1 MLRKCLLCL
10 AAFLLLFTLAAAETA
25 EEAAPAENPFIG
37 VWQIA
42 YYIHEG
48 KLVTDPMTVE
58 GGLPTMIEFHEET
71 LTVHYPDGDH
81 NEAACEYMGN
91 TCSAWGGSSVFTLE
105 GKDLIICREGGLSF
119 ILTRIDPLV
128 LNNPFIGTWIPLC
141 AVKGHTVR
149 TAVDQFQEASA
160 VFGANSVELI
170 DGKHVDVYS
179 CTYADGS
186 CILLMDDERI
196 VCTITEDGLLH
207 MTYPVE
213 GQIIC
218 AREGEVLPENTT
230 QFFGEWREIAALR
243 SGLLITDQM
252 PQSQRPFENNWLFQ
266 YDFSRAAVLR
276 SCPEHADNPSSWIL
290 CTYADGTCTILYDDM
305 PVQCTIDENGLM
317 CIRSEDGDVIWLVRV
332 EEETDAE
339 PAASK

>member
-105 GKDLIICREGGLSF
+105 GKDLIMFGFDRNQVGQNIIGLAHTQNRVCFAECNQSF
-119 ILTRIDPLV
+119 VVFDNITVGRFLKQI
-128 LNNPFIGTWIPLC
+128 PFD
-141 AVKGHTVR
+141 
-149 TAVDQFQEASA
+149 AVD
-160 VFGANSVELI
+160 
-170 DGKHVDVYS
+170 
-179 CTYADGS
+179 
-186 CILLMDDERI
+186 CI
-196 VCTITEDGLLH
+196 V
-207 MTYPVE
+207 
-213 GQIIC
+213 
-218 AREGEVLPENTT
+218 
-230 QFFGEWREIAALR
+230 
-243 SGLLITDQM
+243 
-252 PQSQRPFENNWLFQ
+252 
-266 YDFSRAAVLR
+266 
-276 SCPEHADNPSSWIL
+276 
-290 CTYADGTCTILYDDM
+290 
-305 PVQCTIDENGLM
+305 
-317 CIRSEDGDVIWLVRV
+317 
-332 EEETDAE
+332 
-339 PAASK
+339 

>member
-1 MLRKCLLCL
+1 MFRKCLL
-10 AAFLLLFTLAAAETA
+10 LFTTAILLMLPCSLAEDAP
-25 EEAAPAENPFIG
+25 EENLFLGVWEPLYYIYEGKTLTPEENEENPTRFTFTEDRIELLMYDG
-37 VWQIA
+37 STESSA
-42 YYIHEG
+42 YS
-48 KLVTDPMTVE
+48 
-58 GGLPTMIEFHEET
+58 
-71 LTVHYPDGDH
+71 LT
-81 NEAACEYMGN
+81 GN
-91 TCSAWGGSSVFTLE
+91 TCTSADCAFILQHE
-105 GKDLIICREGGLSF
+105 DLIIGSNPRLSLSF
-119 ILTRIDPLV
+119 LLVRIDPMV

-141 AVKGHTVR
+141 AVKGDTVR
-149 TAVDQFQEASA
+149 TAADQFQEASA
-160 VFGANSVELI
+160 VFSANSVELI

-339 PAASK
+339 PAASE